1 MSSSLTVFSYSRCS
15 TCRKALAWLEAEGLA
30 FNVVD
35 ITVQPP
41 SKELLQSAVDQF
53 GDRKPLFNTSG
64 QSYRALG
71 AAKVKSMTDEEALDA
86 LAADGRLIKRP
97 FVLRDNG
104 QVLVGFKADVWA
116 QQLKC

>member
-35 ITVQPP
+35 ITFQPP
-41 SKELLQSAVDQF
+41 SKELLQSAVNQF

-71 AAKVKSMTDEEALDA
+71 AANVKSMTDEEALDA

-116 QQLKC
+116 QQLKG